1 MSPVLDSDHQSDGRI
16 FLMRRAAVLAMLIAV
31 GITLWAHAGLAQS
44 GGDVQSLKKEIDALK
59 EGQTAIQK
67 DLQEI
72 KNLLRARPV
81 AAPPAPPPP
90 PQEVVVSVDG
100 APFKG
105 KKDAKVTLVDFTD
118 YQ

>member
-1 MSPVLDSDHQSDGRI
+1 MIRS
-16 FLMRRAAVLAMLIAV
+16 AVLAVLTALS
-31 GITLWAHAGLAQS
+31 ITLMPHAGWAQTA
-44 GGDVQSLKKEIDALK
+44 GEIQTLRKDVDALK

-72 KNLLRARPV
+72 KNLLKARPTV
-81 AAPPAPPPP
+81 AAPPAAGGP
-90 PQEVVVSVDG
+90 PQEAVVGVEG

>member
-1 MSPVLDSDHQSDGRI
+1 
-16 FLMRRAAVLAMLIAV
+16 MRRGGVLAVVAAMVVAS
-31 GITLWAHAGLAQS
+31 ITLWAYDAMAQS
-44 GGDVQSLKKEIDALK
+44 ASEIQTMKKDIDALK
-59 EGQTAIQK
+59 AGQSAIQK

-72 KNLLRARPV
+72 KALLLRSRPVV
-81 AAPPAPPPP
+81 AAPAAPPPP
-90 PQEVVVSVDG
+90 PHEATVNIEG

>member
-1 MSPVLDSDHQSDGRI
+1 MTRS
-16 FLMRRAAVLAMLIAV
+16 AVLAVLTAI
-31 GITLWAHAGLAQS
+31 GITLGAQPGLAQS
-44 GGDVQSLKKEIDALK
+44 GTDIEALKKQVDALK

-72 KNLLRARPV
+72 KALLRARPTAA
-81 AAPPAPPPP
+81 AAPPAPPS
-90 PQEVVVSVDG
+90 EAIVNIDG

-105 KKDAKVTLVDFTD
+105 KKDARVTLVDFTD

>member
-1 MSPVLDSDHQSDGRI
+1 
-16 FLMRRAAVLAMLIAV
+16 MRRAAVVAVLTVV
-31 GITLWAHAGLAQS
+31 GITLWAHAGRAQTA
-44 GGDVQSLKKEIDALK
+44 GEIQTLRKEVDALK

-72 KNLLRARPV
+72 KNLLKARPTV
-81 AAPPAPPPP
+81 AAPQAPPAPP
-90 PQEVVVSVDG
+90 QEAIVSTDG

>member
-1 MSPVLDSDHQSDGRI
+1 ML
-16 FLMRRAAVLAMLIAV
+16 AVLTAV
-31 GITLWAHAGLAQS
+31 GITLWANAGVAQS
-44 GGDVQSLKKEIDALK
+44 AGDVQNLKKEIDALK

-72 KNLLRARPV
+72 KNLLKARPTV
-81 AAPPAPPPP
+81 AAPPAPPAP
-90 PQEVVVSVDG
+90 PQEAVVSIDG

>member
-1 MSPVLDSDHQSDGRI
+1 
-16 FLMRRAAVLAMLIAV
+16 MRRAAVLAVLTAV
-31 GITLWAHAGLAQS
+31 GVMLWAHAGVAQTA
-44 GGDVQSLKKEIDALK
+44 GEVQTLKKEIEALK

-72 KNLLRARPV
+72 KSLLRTRPTV
-81 AAPPAPPPP
+81 AAPTPQAPPG
-90 PQEVVVSVDG
+90 EAIVSTEG

>member
-1 MSPVLDSDHQSDGRI
+1 
-16 FLMRRAAVLAMLIAV
+16 MRRAAVLAVLAAV
-31 GITLWAHAGLAQS
+31 GITLWANAGVAQS
-44 GGDVQSLKKEIDALK
+44 AGDVQSLKKEIDALK

-72 KNLLRARPV
+72 KNLLKTRPTV
-81 AAPPAPPPP
+81 AAPPAPPAP
-90 PQEVVVSVDG
+90 PQEAIVSIDG

>member
-1 MSPVLDSDHQSDGRI
+1 
-16 FLMRRAAVLAMLIAV
+16 MRRIALLAVLTALGV
-31 GITLWAHAGLAQS
+31 TLGAHPSRAQS
-44 GGDVQSLKKEIDALK
+44 AGEVQNLRKEIDALK

-72 KNLLRARPV
+72 KSLLKARPTV
-81 AAPPAPPPP
+81 AAAPPAPPPP
-90 PQEVVVSVDG
+90 PREAVVNIDG

-105 KKDAKVTLVDFTD
+105 KKDAKVVLVDFTD

>member
-1 MSPVLDSDHQSDGRI
+1 
-16 FLMRRAAVLAMLIAV
+16 MRRTVLLALVTAMGIAV
-31 GITLWAHAGLAQS
+31 WTNAGLAQS
-44 GGDVQSLKKEIDALK
+44 SAEIQNLRKDIDALK
-59 EGQTAIQK
+59 EGQSAIQK

-72 KNLLRARPV
+72 KNLLKTRPTV
-81 AAPPAPPPP
+81 AAPSGPPPP
-90 PQEVVVSVDG
+90 PQESMVSIDG